1 MRALDKSKGIFMDL
15 ICWRRG
21 WREKG
26 GVIPKDAHLT
36 WKLSDDVVI
45 VLRFD
50 CHGRALSE
58 MLLAFSVFLFV

>member
-1 MRALDKSKGIFMDL
+1 MKGLAGEWPSLTMNDM
-15 ICWRRG
+15 
-21 WREKG
+21 
-26 GVIPKDAHLT
+26 HLT

-58 MLLAFSVFLFV
+58 MLLALCVFLFV